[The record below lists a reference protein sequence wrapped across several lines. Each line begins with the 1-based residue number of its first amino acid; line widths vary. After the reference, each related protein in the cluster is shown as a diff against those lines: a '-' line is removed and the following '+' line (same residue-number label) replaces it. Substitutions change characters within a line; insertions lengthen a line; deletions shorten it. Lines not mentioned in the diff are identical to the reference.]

1 MLICAESYLISAQ
14 PPGLP
19 TKRAKSLENLGNSRP
34 TASLGPLINNRGR
47 SCIMSAILVTGG
59 AGYVGSHACKA
70 LAADGFL
77 PVTFDNLSTGHRVA
91 VRWGPFERGDLA
103 DVEALRRVIRRH
115 RIEAVMHFAASSD
128 VGESMREPAPY
139 FRNNVGGTLNL
150 LEAMADCGVRRL
162 VLSSTCASYG
172 LPQVI
177 PISEDHPQR
186 PINPYGETK
195 LAIERMLRWW
205 DQVHGV
211 SSLAL
216 RYFNAAGADPDG
228 EIGEAHEPETH
239 LVPIAVQTAL
249 GQREALGIFGTDY
262 PTPDG
267 TAVRDYVHVT
277 DLADAHLAGLR
288 YLFAGGDSLACN
300 LGTGRGH
307 SVREVVRAIERV
319 TRRPLPVRPMPR
331 RPGDPP
337 QLVAEPR
344 LAFEVLGWRP
354 RLSDLDTIVS
364 TTCAWYAKL
373 MPSQRSTAGASR
385 MK

>member
-1 MLICAESYLISAQ
+1 
-14 PPGLP
+14 
-19 TKRAKSLENLGNSRP
+19 
-34 TASLGPLINNRGR
+34 
-47 SCIMSAILVTGG
+47 MSAILVTGG
-59 AGYVGSHACKA
+59 AGYVGSHACKV
-70 LAADGFL
+70 LSAAGFL
-77 PVTFDNLSTGHRVA
+77 PVAFDNLSTGHRWA
-91 VRWGPFERGDLA
+91 VQWGPLEHGDLA
-103 DVEALRRVIRRH
+103 DVEAVRRAIRRH
-115 RIEAVMHFAASSD
+115 RVEAVMHFAASSD
-128 VGESMREPAPY
+128 VGESMRQPGPY

-150 LEAMADCGVRRL
+150 LEAMADCGIRRL

-177 PISEDHPQR
+177 PIREDHPQQ

-205 DQVHGV
+205 DQVHGI
-211 SSLAL
+211 SWLAL

-239 LVPIAVQTAL
+239 LIPIAVQAAL
-249 GQREALGIFGTDY
+249 GQRENLGIFGTDY

-277 DLADAHLAGLR
+277 DLAEAHLAGLR
-288 YLFAGGDSLACN
+288 HLFAGGGSLACN

-307 SVREVVRAIERV
+307 SVREVVRAVERV
-319 TRRPLPVRPMPR
+319 TRTALPIRLMAR

-344 LAFEVLGWRP
+344 LASELLGWRP
-354 RLSDLDTIVS
+354 RLSDLDTIV
-364 TTCAWYAKL
+364 A
-373 MPSQRSTAGASR
+373 TACGWHSKSR
-385 MK
+385 PTRRQAAHSIQMK